1 MHCRPAKY
9 FTGPWRSATAGTELK
24 GRKQLALLLREG
36 IFHLTGQQR
45 WAGWVSK
52 QDLRS
57 WCSHG
62 HSAAVAEPRAPGS
75 DPSDTGRWGRGGKV
89 HNHCCCAAN
98 QHCAPGLST
107 PLGTLPGSSSLQGK
121 VLFPKDHQEIR
132 KSQNTCLEGSF
143 QDCLDFTCRMDDP
156 SALPCVQAMAA
167 LAAGVSADAGF
178 EVTIRSRKLGI
189 SRNIFLSRG

>member
-1 MHCRPAKY
+1 M
-9 FTGPWRSATAGTELK
+9 
-24 GRKQLALLLREG
+24 
-36 IFHLTGQQR
+36 
-45 WAGWVSK
+45 
-52 QDLRS
+52 
-57 WCSHG
+57 
-62 HSAAVAEPRAPGS
+62 
-75 DPSDTGRWGRGGKV
+75 

-98 QHCAPGLST
+98 QHCVPGLST

-143 QDCLDFTCRMDDP
+143 QDCLDFTCRMDGP

-178 EVTIRSRKLGI
+178 EVTIQSRKLGI